1 MIRPTSI
8 TAAKYL
14 WFAKKCLT
22 EGGSGIKAISDGL
35 LSIICKYTS
44 DDAILIA
51 VGGGDFLCH
60 PRTGNLL
67 MAQYF
72 DNEMNV
78 YYLPS
83 IDNGGVGPSP
93 IYNRYPYP
101 LDDNDN
107 GTFTVV
113 VDGGGVTQ
121 TGAQLYGNLWW
132 TDGKKT
138 VLSWTGPP
146 SVQFPIDREYNLP
159 GFSQPAGSN
168 IFTLLTNNIYQYGA
182 VLCNSPASTLVVGA
196 CYFSGLLV
204 CITRTE
210 GPINTFTLNVWKSKD
225 TGKTWVKLGSF
236 PLTDPAETTA
246 FIAKDGGSFVYCD
259 TLYTP
264 APDVSAVT
272 VGSSAPPATKGT
284 RTITGTGGYSSN
296 YKFQGGV
303 NCFGGMDAVGAL
315 AFDAVTQT
323 ASFTEQGDSTSSATP
338 VLVNVPVYMGNPA
351 TSIAVQQV
359 GSPNVCTNPDP
370 SEAVVYMNFAATPGP
385 GNYCSITWEGV
396 DCIKGGSATKIV
408 KPSCNT
414 GGFTVTATMQP
425 QGISDTFTYTPPG
438 SPAPITISGPVDDGA
453 GGGISSGQY
462 TASGGTP
469 GIGGYKW
476 TNSQGPI
483 TSGGY
488 ATFTGCGTA
497 TIGVTDGSQC
507 RSAGLA
513 VRLISGVWIND
524 PTFTQQGSLG
534 SCPGGVQYYIEGA
547 TRYSGCVYTD
557 PYNNCYYNPASCANN
572 PLVTIGVPTPTCGPN
587 PSDYT
592 RNHCYNIWVNV
603 LTRDYWGCP
612 SP

>member
-182 VLCNSPASTLVVGA
+182 VLCNSPVGTLVVGA
-196 CYFSGLLV
+196 CYFGGLLV

-236 PLTDPAETTA
+236 PLTDTAETTA

-259 TLYTP
+259 TLYAL

-272 VGSSAPPATKGT
+272 EGSKTPQVTKGA
-284 RTITGTGGYSSN
+284 RTITGTGGYDSN

-338 VLVNVPVYMGNPA
+338 VLVNVPVYTGNPA

-359 GSPNVCTNPDP
+359 EGPNACTNPDP
-370 SEAVVYMNFAATPGP
+370 SEAAEVVYMNFLATPGP

-396 DCIKGGSATKIV
+396 DCIKGGFATKIL
-408 KPSCNT
+408 KPSCYT
-414 GGFTVTATMQP
+414 VKFTVTATMQP

-453 GGGISSGQY
+453 GGGISSGWY

-476 TNSQGPI
+476 TNSQGTI
-483 TSGGY
+483 TAGGY

-497 TIGVTDGSQC
+497 TIAVTDGSQC

-524 PTFTQQGSLG
+524 PTFTMQGTG
-534 SCPGGVQYYIEGA
+534 GACAPGYARSEIDGMVKYM
-547 TRYSGCVYTD
+547 GC
-557 PYNNCYYNPASCANN
+557 YN
-572 PLVTIGVPTPTCGPN
+572 TFT
-587 PSDYT
+587 DYT
-592 RNHCYNIWVNV
+592 CAACHNDPGISAGVSQATCTNEGTDGGGDCDRWQNV
-603 LTRDYWGCP
+603 QSRATWGCP